1 MKDDT
6 KNQSEQDNGTKSS
19 TPYVRRPPPPMR
31 VAEPSDPIFSKPTV
45 ITFARNSMTSTE
57 SLEKSSAESK
67 GTKDSLRSQ
76 SQERLPLIVQLL
88 EEIGRGTDPLV
99 AAEKIKRENTPT
111 SKYEQKKG
119 LLEKFKE
126 YLGLRGNHE

>member
-1 MKDDT
+1 
-6 KNQSEQDNGTKSS
+6 
-19 TPYVRRPPPPMR
+19 
-31 VAEPSDPIFSKPTV
+31 
-45 ITFARNSMTSTE
+45 
-57 SLEKSSAESK
+57 
-67 GTKDSLRSQ
+67 
-76 SQERLPLIVQLL
+76 LPLIVQLL